1 MQRRVSGAD
10 RLHIPGG
17 VQRLR
22 PGAAQARRVFVF
34 SDNLSW
40 QSIDGTV
47 VTGLA
52 GTHSGTHTILRR
64 TKPNDVALAQDIVV
78 WQYEATFVLNAVT
91 HDGQQLGAG
100 QVAAR
105 GVWYFKEGVG
115 LVDAQGQPVNDRRH
129 AVTGGTGPYSQ
140 VRGQGFEP
148 FDGHIKTLEIAL

>member
-1 MQRRVSGAD
+1 MQIVFTSQVVYND
-10 RLHIPGG
+10 FVPGPHK
-17 VQRLR
+17 
-22 PGAAQARRVFVF
+22 PGKVFVF

-40 QSIDGTV
+40 QSIDSIDVAT

-64 TKPNDVALAQDIVV
+64 SKPNDVALAQDIVV

-91 HDGQQLGAG
+91 YDGHQLGAG
-100 QVAAR
+100 QVTAR

-129 AVTGGTGPYSQ
+129 GVTGGTGHYSQ

-148 FDGHIKTLEIAL
+148 FDGHIKTLEIALL

>member
-1 MQRRVSGAD
+1 MQIVFTSQVVYND
-10 RLHIPGG
+10 FVPGPHK
-17 VQRLR
+17 
-22 PGAAQARRVFVF
+22 PGKVFVF

-40 QSIDGTV
+40 QSIDGTP

-52 GTHSGTHTILRR
+52 GTHSGTHAILRI
-64 TKPNDVALAQDIVV
+64 TKPNDGALAQDIVV

-91 HDGQQLGAG
+91 HDGQQFGAG
-100 QVAAR
+100 QVTAR

-129 AVTGGTGPYSQ
+129 GVTGGTGPYSQ